1 MIDLNEQ
8 ISEHFTMREM
18 CYSATAS
25 AKGWPNVCGPVE
37 ADNLRR
43 LVSRVLQP
51 LRNHLGQRLTVSS
64 GYRTQRVNRYVG
76 GANNSMHLSGCAAD
90 VRTPDWETCYKA
102 AAYVCRELPFTECIV
117 SHRGLS
123 IWLHLAYDPASS
135 KRYVG
140 YKQYR

>member
-1 MIDLNEQ
+1 MIDLDEK

-43 LVSRVLQP
+43 LVRCTLQP
-51 LRNHLGQRLTVSS
+51 LRDHLKTPLHVRS
-64 GYRTQRVNRYVG
+64 GYRTQQLNKHVG
-76 GANNSMHLSGCAAD
+76 GARNSLHLSGCAAD
-90 VRTPDWETCYKA
+90 VRMPDWETCYKA

-117 SHRGLS
+117 SHRGMA
-123 IWLHLAYDPASS
+123 IWLHLAYDPTAI

-140 YKQYR
+140 YKEYR